1 MSPRGYL
8 NGYEAGRHA
17 ARSGRLTRAQKAAV
31 RRRARRSA
39 RRSGCATALL
49 MLPWLLLRHRAGE
62 QPDRHDPRPD
72 RLGAHET
79 TGFSDHLTP
88 AAELIRR
95 LNHPTTGT
103 TKES

>member
-1 MSPRGYL
+1 VSPRREYL

-31 RRRARRSA
+31 RKHARRSA

-49 MLPWLLLRHRAGE
+49 MLPWLLLRHRAGD

-79 TGFSDHLTP
+79 NAFSGHLTP
-88 AAELIRR
+88 AAELLRR
-95 LNHPTTGT
+95 LNPTTN
-103 TKES
+103 KEK

>member
-1 MSPRGYL
+1 VSRAHRVDPSRATQHDNVAAYRAGQL
-8 NGYEAGRHA
+8 AGRA
-17 ARSGRLTRAQKAAV
+17 SRTGGGKPPRA
-31 RRRARRSA
+31 
-39 RRSGCATALL
+39 GCALTLL

-88 AAELIRR
+88 AAELLRR
-95 LNHPTTGT
+95 LNHPTT
-103 TKES
+103 KEK